1 MNQQEIQDRLCSLF
15 EQLVPAEGKCNT
27 TAGEIVRACNRIL
40 YRRYNDGDIVGSGYG
55 NITVNPACRFLEDQC
70 RRFHVQCE
78 IFDLLPGSHNR
89 TYMSEEKYDVALFGD
104 MEKILKM
111 LDEHPGL
118 FTEENLEDMLNY
130 LENIDEEEDRRDSGY
145 YDDDDDEEY

>member
-1 MNQQEIQDRLCSLF
+1 
-15 EQLVPAEGKCNT
+15 
-27 TAGEIVRACNRIL
+27 
-40 YRRYNDGDIVGSGYG
+40 
-55 NITVNPACRFLEDQC
+55 
-70 RRFHVQCE
+70 
-78 IFDLLPGSHNR
+78 
-89 TYMSEEKYDVALFGD
+89 MSEEKYDVVLFGD